1 MKEQEEMDG
10 AIYQKIMKHCEE
22 GDAAVEG
29 DDYDSAIHAFQQAF
43 DLIPAPYQDWEA
55 STWVLFSLGEAQF
68 FNEEYAEAKESLVA
82 VMHCPDAIGNPL
94 IHLRL
99 GQAQYELG
107 NFAKAKDELMR
118 AYMGQGEEIFDG
130 EDERYLAFLKQGADL

>member
-1 MKEQEEMDG
+1 MKKQDEMDD
-10 AIYQKIMKHCEE
+10 ALYQEMMKHCEE
-22 GDAAVEG
+22 GDAAVEE
-29 DDYDSAIHAFQQAF
+29 DDYASAVHSFQQAF
-43 DLIPAPYQDWEA
+43 DLIPEPYQEWEA

-68 FNEEYAEAKESLVA
+68 FNEEYAAAKESLAA

-107 NFAKAKDELMR
+107 NLAKAKDELMR
-118 AYMGQGEEIFDG
+118 AYMGQGEEIFEG
-130 EDERYLAFLKQGADL
+130 EDEKYFTFLKQQVAL

>member
-1 MKEQEEMDG
+1 MKKQDEMDD
-10 AIYQKIMKHCEE
+10 ALYQEIMQYCEE
-22 GDAAVEG
+22 GDTAVEE
-29 DDYDSAIHAFQQAF
+29 DEYDSAIHAFQQAF
-43 DLIPAPYQDWEA
+43 DLIPEPYQDWEA

-68 FNEEYAEAKESLVA
+68 FNEDYIAAKESLTA
-82 VMHCPDAIGNPL
+82 VMHCPNAIGNPL

-107 NFAKAKDELMR
+107 NFSKAKDELMR

-130 EDERYLAFLKQGADL
+130 EDEKYFNFLKQEVDL

>member
-1 MKEQEEMDG
+1 MKKQDEMDD
-10 AIYQKIMKHCEE
+10 ALYQEIMLHCKE
-22 GDAAVEG
+22 GDEAVED
-29 DDYDSAIHAFQQAF
+29 DDYDRAIHAFQQAF
-43 DLIPAPYQDWEA
+43 DLIPEPYQEWEA

-68 FNEEYAEAKESLVA
+68 FNEDYAAAKESLTA

-99 GQAQYELG
+99 GQVQYEMG

-118 AYMGQGEEIFDG
+118 AYMGQGEEIFEG
-130 EDERYLAFLKQGADL
+130 EDEKYFTFLKQEVAL

>member
-1 MKEQEEMDG
+1 MKKQDELDD
-10 AIYQKIMKHCEE
+10 ALYQQIMKHCEE
-22 GDAAVEG
+22 GDEAVEE

-43 DLIPAPYQDWEA
+43 DLLPEPYQEWEA

-68 FNEEYAEAKESLVA
+68 FNEDYTAAKESLAA
-82 VMHCPDAIGNPL
+82 VMHCPGAIGNPL

-107 NFAKAKDELMR
+107 NLVKAKDELMR

-130 EDERYLAFLKQGADL
+130 EDEKYLAFLKQEVDL